1 MTNKSEDDGAL
12 IPRPPPPS
20 TLFVTALFY
29 GYLKLAQNGKKLK
42 EGLVVVT
49 PENQT
54 RDLLHRKPCTNQ
66 LWLSFLQRGYILF
79 LVDAA
84 HVSPSSFHL
93 T

>member
-12 IPRPPPPS
+12 ICPPPS
-20 TLFVTALFY
+20 PALFVSALFY

-49 PENQT
+49 PGNQT

-66 LWLSFLQRGYILF
+66 LWLSFLQQGYILF